1 MAFFPGY
8 GYYYAEDYDGYG
20 YGGYGGGDLWSGFAE
35 KSKHAQERE
44 DQAKAAFD
52 KLAAQVKSG
61 SSKSVHHTL
70 LDPSVVG
77 HSPPLFG
84 ASRLP
89 G

>member
-8 GYYYAEDYDGYG
+8 GYYDADDYDADG
-20 YGGYGGGDLWSGFAE
+20 YGGYGGLWSGFAE

-52 KLAAQVKSG
+52 KLAAQVKPG

-70 LDPSVVG
+70 LDPSVVC
-77 HSPPLFG
+77 HSPPLPRTSR
-84 ASRLP
+84 AS
-89 G
+89 